1 MIDIPEFCVS
11 NKRGILSCIEEFNIY
26 KVTIPE
32 GITEIWY
39 GAFDFCSGLTSVK
52 IPEGVTYIRSGA
64 FYGCSGLTSVKI
76 PEGVTH
82 IEEDAFS
89 ECSGLTSVT
98 IPEGVTYIEK
108 NAFEKCH
115 QLTIILLSDVYIDIK
130 DVKAVF
136 AKNPVPLRA
145 EFPHKNIF
153 SLNDMYYSP
162 GRTLK
167 LGIPVDKR
175 TWEIFTLFL
184 LINKRLGDKG
194 LPRELCDYI
203 FTLIPLNEW

>member
-1 MIDIPEFCVS
+1 MSDIPEFCVS
-11 NKRGILSCIEEFNIY
+11 HIYEIVSCIEEPNIY

-32 GITEIWY
+32 G
-39 GAFDFCSGLTSVK
+39 
-52 IPEGVTYIRSGA
+52 VTR
-64 FYGCSGLTSVKI
+64 
-76 PEGVTH
+76 
-82 IEEDAFS
+82 IEEDAF
-89 ECSGLTSVT
+89 
-98 IPEGVTYIEK
+98 
-108 NAFEKCH
+108 AKCH
-115 QLTIILLSDVYIDIK
+115 QLTIILLTDVSIDIK

-167 LGIPVDKR
+167 LGIPVDRR

-203 FTLIPLNEW
+203 FTMIPLNEW